1 MFGRGGLSRGSSLS
15 LLVLSGGSRK
25 SFAQSERMNAFEITW
40 LLAVSMTFT
49 MRFSVA
55 MLSKI

>member
-25 SFAQSERMNAFEITW
+25 SIRSIGKNEC
-40 LLAVSMTFT
+40 V
-49 MRFSVA
+49 
-55 MLSKI
+55 